1 MAKSRSLAA
10 NTSSTD
16 SCVSSADPGG
26 VNMISWIMALDE
38 GLTSALTTSFFTS
51 LVSVSLP
58 KL

>member
-16 SCVSSADPGG
+16 SCVSRADPGG